1 MFPLPIA
8 DTTRVRYRTVPWIT
22 LTLIAINVAVWFHTE
37 VYLLNY
43 GAPFGTPFGL
53 MSAQRVSHLVYGN
66 VPFAVQEQQGLAAF
80 SAITSMFMHAPGYM
94 ICIPFSWH
102 LFGNMIFLFAFG
114 RRLEDAC
121 GPWRF
126 LLFYLVAG
134 LIAGAASVVI
144 RGGTP
149 FDRLIPGIGAS
160 GAIAGVMGAF
170 LILFP
175 GTRIT
180 TIPLIGIIPIPI
192 RFRIPAVLYLVWW
205 LAQQVLPAMETIQ
218 GEASYTTDFVA
229 HLAGFFAG
237 LLIFLF
243 VRKDLLYRYMTGA
256 KL

>member
-8 DTTRVRYRTVPWIT
+8 DTTRVRYRTIPWMTIF
-22 LTLIAINVAVWFHTE
+22 LILLNVGVWFHTE
-37 VYLLNY
+37 VQLLLWGPTY
-43 GAPFGTPFGL
+43 ATPHGPID
-53 MSAQRVSHLVYGN
+53 AEIISHFVYGT
-66 VPFAVQEQQGLAAF
+66 VPDAVRQQQGSGAL
-80 SAITSMFMHAPGYM
+80 SAITSTFLHAPGFL
-94 ICIPFSWH
+94 ICLPFSWH

-114 RRLEDAC
+114 RRIEDAC
-121 GPWRF
+121 GPYRF
-126 LLFYLVAG
+126 LFFYLLAG
-134 LIAGAASVVI
+134 VIASTASIII
-144 RGGTP
+144 RNGSAY
-149 FDRLIPGIGAS
+149 DRLIPGIGAS

-192 RFRIPAVLYLVWW
+192 RIKIPALLYLVWW
-205 LAQQVLPAMETIQ
+205 LAQQVIPAVESAR
-218 GEASYTTDFVA
+218 GESYYTTDFVA

-243 VRKDLLYRYMTGA
+243 VRKDLLYRYITGS